1 MSKALAEEYK
11 LAALREMDI
20 AIMWRRRM
28 KQAEQ
33 KFHEAMEEAA
43 RFNDLSASMLQE
55 RSATVLQFA
64 RSGSKGG

>member
-1 MSKALAEEYK
+1 MKELADEYR
-11 LAALREMDI
+11 LAAMRELDM
-20 AIMWRRRM
+20 AIMWRKRM

-33 KFHEAMEEAA
+33 RFHEAMEEAA
-43 RFNDLSASMLQE
+43 RFNDLSAAMLQE